1 MKTNPVSTIFIFQ
14 LIIILFISC
23 EENAFTIPFHDGIV
37 KLDGSKHDS
46 IWKLCQPY
54 EQFYYPPNETKS
66 QRTEFRSFWNK
77 DYLYFHFDII
87 DRNVVCDNDREKSI
101 AVEYSDRAEIF
112 FAIDDQLSEYF
123 GLEIDA
129 CERMINFKSVGYRN
143 FEPDWTFPYLR
154 RKDYQVKRLK
164 SGYQVEG
171 RIEIKA
177 LSQLGILKDQKLLM
191 GVFQADF
198 RKANSRKS
206 VQWKSWNE
214 IRSEKPDFHT
224 LDGFQLV
231 ILGD

>member
-1 MKTNPVSTIFIFQ
+1 MKTNPASTIFIFH

-23 EENAFTIPFHDGIV
+23 EEKAFIIPFHDGNI
-37 KLDGSKHDS
+37 KIDGPKRDS

-54 EQFYYPPNETKS
+54 DQFYYPPNDTKS

-77 DYLYFHFDII
+77 EYLYFHFDI
-87 DRNVVCDNDREKSI
+87 NDRLIVCAKDRGKSN

-112 FAIDDQLSEYF
+112 FAVDNQMSEYF
-123 GLEIDA
+123 GIEIDA

-154 RKDYQVKRLK
+154 KKDYKVKRLK
-164 SGYQVEG
+164 TGYEVEG
-171 RIEIKA
+171 RIELKA
-177 LSQLGILKDQKLLM
+177 LVELGVLQDQKLLM

-198 RKANSRKS
+198 RKANSKKS

-214 IRSEKPDFHT
+214 IKTDKADFHT
-224 LDGFQLV
+224 ADGFQLV